1 MKTANGERK
10 ERRMANSEWRMVKD
24 GEWRA
29 ASGEQ
34 RMKTANG
41 ERKKRRIANGE

>member
-1 MKTANGERK
+1 ME
-10 ERRMANSEWRMVKD
+10 KD
-24 GEWRA
+24 SEWRA

-41 ERKKRRIANGE
+41 EWMERRMANRE